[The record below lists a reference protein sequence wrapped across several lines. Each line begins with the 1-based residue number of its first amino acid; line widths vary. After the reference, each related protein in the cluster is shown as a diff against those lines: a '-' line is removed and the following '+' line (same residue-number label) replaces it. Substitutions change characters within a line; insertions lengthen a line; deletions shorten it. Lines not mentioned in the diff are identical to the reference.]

1 MSLLKAYLIFV
12 TDGVRKFVDR
22 IFRIK
27 DDSSNDLINTTVS
40 IKQSSLQT
48 PPAPAGTV
56 SAVVVDE
63 HIGTTSVQPN
73 RLDLGEA
80 RRVVAKKLQ
89 EIKGLRSEKKAVVS
103 STAVPTASVAVV
115 TTAPTP
121 PIAIV
126 ATATTGAAVSIET
139 PALVSSA
146 TAVIV
151 ADDSLPIFEEISSKL
166 SESVSS
172 QYLQFSS
179 DVSSALSGFQTT
191 LEKFVTSAN
200 EFAESLNAKASPTAT
215 LFAVPDYMKVQTGP
229 VVTSTQ
235 QQ

>member
-1 MSLLKAYLIFV
+1 
-12 TDGVRKFVDR
+12 
-22 IFRIK
+22 
-27 DDSSNDLINTTVS
+27 
-40 IKQSSLQT
+40 
-48 PPAPAGTV
+48 
-56 SAVVVDE
+56 
-63 HIGTTSVQPN
+63 
-73 RLDLGEA
+73 
-80 RRVVAKKLQ
+80 
-89 EIKGLRSEKKAVVS
+89 
-103 STAVPTASVAVV
+103 
-115 TTAPTP
+115 
-121 PIAIV
+121 
-126 ATATTGAAVSIET
+126 
-139 PALVSSA
+139 
-146 TAVIV
+146 V